1 MPSLGNSYPF
11 VARSSGEIQE
21 HGRATPVK
29 LVLLGT
35 GDSFCSDGRG
45 STSVLIDGSTRILLD
60 CPPQIV
66 YALRSNGYSPND
78 VNYVMISHT
87 HGDHVVGLVFL
98 AESLLYKDRGTLEI
112 YGPKGLKSL
121 IYSIYYKLFRREDLS
136 KVLNFLSDL
145 HGLPFTCTKLR
156 GTHTPPD
163 TIYRIELDG
172 TTVVYTGDT
181 TQIDLSK
188 IARNADYLIHEAAE
202 TNAALAR
209 RLKHSTPTQA
219 AKAAKRAGAR
229 NLVLVHSPRLTS
241 RQKREVTDIFP
252 RTIFSNDGQII
263 DVP

>member
-1 MPSLGNSYPF
+1 M
-11 VARSSGEIQE
+11 R
-21 HGRATPVK
+21 

-66 YALRSNGYSPND
+66 YALRQNGYSPND
-78 VNYVMISHT
+78 VNHVLISHT

-98 AESLLYKDRGTLEI
+98 AECLLYKDRGILEI

-121 IYSIYYKLFRREDLS
+121 VYGLYRMLFPRADLS
-136 KVLNFLSDL
+136 KVLNFLPDL
-145 HGLPFTCTKLR
+145 SGLPFTCTKAR
-156 GTHTPPD
+156 GAHSPPD

-188 IARNADYLIHEAAE
+188 IAKNADYLIHEAAE
-202 TNAALAR
+202 TNITVAR

-219 AKAAKRAGAR
+219 ARAARRAGVR
-229 NLVLVHSPRLTS
+229 NLVIVHSPRLTS
-241 RQKREVTDIFP
+241 RQKREVTHIFP
-252 RTIFSNDGQII
+252 RTIFSTDGQII
-263 DVP
+263 DIS

>member
-1 MPSLGNSYPF
+1 
-11 VARSSGEIQE
+11 VR
-21 HGRATPVK
+21 

-45 STSVLIDGSTRILLD
+45 STSVLVDGSTRILLD

-78 VNYVMISHT
+78 VNHVLISHT

-98 AESLLYKDRGTLEI
+98 AECLLYKDKGSLEI

-121 IYSIYYKLFRREDLS
+121 VYSLYHMLFPRADLRQ
-136 KVLNFLSDL
+136 VLNFLPDL
-145 HGLPFTCTKLR
+145 NGLPFTCTKAR
-156 GTHTPPD
+156 GAHSPPD

-188 IARNADYLIHEAAE
+188 IAKNADYLIHEAAE
-202 TNAALAR
+202 TNVAMAR
-209 RLKHSTPTQA
+209 RLGHSTPVQA

-229 NLVLVHSPRLTS
+229 NLVIVHSPRLTS
-241 RQKREVTDIFP
+241 RQKREVTRIFP
-252 RTIFSNDGQII
+252 RTIFSTDGQII

>member
-1 MPSLGNSYPF
+1 M
-11 VARSSGEIQE
+11 R
-21 HGRATPVK
+21 

-35 GDSFCSDGRG
+35 GDSFCSDGRA
-45 STSVLIDGSTRILLD
+45 STSILIDGSKRILLD

-78 VNYVMISHT
+78 LDYALISHK

-98 AESLLYKDRGTLEI
+98 TECLLYKDKGTLEI

-121 IYSIYYKLFRREDLS
+121 VYSLYYKLFPREDLS
-136 KVLNFLSDL
+136 KILNFLPDL
-145 HGLPFTCTKLR
+145 RGLPFTCTKAR
-156 GTHTPPD
+156 GAHSPPD

-202 TNAALAR
+202 TNAVVAR
-209 RLKHSTPTQA
+209 RLRHSTPTQA
-219 AKAAKRAGAR
+219 AKAAKRARAR
-229 NLVLVHSPRLTS
+229 NLVLVHSPRLTHK
-241 RQKREVTDIFP
+241 QKREVTRIFP
-252 RTIFSNDGQII
+252 RTIFSTDGQVI

>member
-1 MPSLGNSYPF
+1 
-11 VARSSGEIQE
+11 VR
-21 HGRATPVK
+21 

-78 VNYVMISHT
+78 LNYVLISHT

-98 AESLLYKDRGTLEI
+98 AECLLYKDRGTLEI

-121 IYSIYYKLFRREDLS
+121 VYSLYHKLFPRADLS
-136 KVLNFLSDL
+136 TVLNFLPDL
-145 HGLPFTCTKLR
+145 SSLPFICTKAR
-156 GTHTPPD
+156 GAHSPPD

-172 TTVVYTGDT
+172 ATVVYTGDT

-188 IARNADYLIHEAAE
+188 IAKNADYLIHEAAE
-202 TNAALAR
+202 TNAAVAR
-209 RLKHSTPTQA
+209 RLRHSTPTQA

-229 NLVLVHSPRLTS
+229 NLVIVHSPRLTS
-241 RQKREVTDIFP
+241 RQKREVTRIFP
-252 RTIFSNDGQII
+252 RTVFSADGQVI

>member
-1 MPSLGNSYPF
+1 M
-11 VARSSGEIQE
+11 R
-21 HGRATPVK
+21 

-66 YALRSNGYSPND
+66 HALRSSGYSPKD
-78 VNYVMISHT
+78 VNYVLISHT

-98 AESLLYKDRGTLEI
+98 AECLLYKDKGALEI

-121 IYSIYYKLFRREDLS
+121 IYSLYQMLFPRADLS
-136 KVLNFLSDL
+136 KVLNFLPDL
-145 HGLPFTCTKLR
+145 SNLPFTCTKAK
-156 GTHTPPD
+156 GTHSPPD

-188 IARNADYLIHEAAE
+188 IARDADYLIHEAAE
-202 TNAALAR
+202 TNIALAR
-209 RLKHSTPTQA
+209 RLRHSTPIQA
-219 AKAAKRAGAR
+219 AKAARRAGVR
-229 NLVLVHSPRLTS
+229 NLVIVHSPRLTS
-241 RQKREVTDIFP
+241 RQKREVTRIFP
-252 RTIFSNDGQII
+252 KTIFPADGQTV

>member
-1 MPSLGNSYPF
+1 M
-11 VARSSGEIQE
+11 R
-21 HGRATPVK
+21 

-66 YALRSNGYSPND
+66 YALRQNGYSPND
-78 VNYVMISHT
+78 VNHVLISHT

-98 AESLLYKDRGTLEI
+98 AECLLYKDKGILEI

-121 IYSIYYKLFRREDLS
+121 VYGLYHKLFPRADLS
-136 KVLNFLSDL
+136 KVLNFLPDL
-145 HGLPFTCTKLR
+145 SGLPFTCMKAR
-156 GTHTPPD
+156 GAHSPPD

-188 IARNADYLIHEAAE
+188 IAKNADYLIHEAAE
-202 TNAALAR
+202 TDAAVAR
-209 RLKHSTPTQA
+209 HLRHSTPVQA
-219 AKAAKRAGAR
+219 AKAAKSAGAR
-229 NLVLVHSPRLTS
+229 NLVIVHSPRLTS
-241 RQKREVTDIFP
+241 KQKRQVTCIFP
-252 RTIFSNDGQII
+252 RTIFSTDGQII
-263 DVP
+263 DIP